1 MRTPRATHFGRR
13 VDSGRAVPYLIE
25 MCIICLDFQ
34 KGRLTSKE
42 ARRALGEMTV
52 KIGRE
57 HAAEVERAITQAE
70 RDAAADSS
78 ATPAT
83 YAAGAPPAASA
94 DPQD

>member
-1 MRTPRATHFGRR
+1 
-13 VDSGRAVPYLIE
+13 

-70 RDAAADSS
+70 QDTAAESS

-83 YAAGAPPAASA
+83 YAAGAPPSPTSA
-94 DPQD
+94 DPED